1 MSAVVS
7 SSVRITA
14 SAASRAPAVARR
26 GGYAPRA
33 PRRPLP
39 SQPCSAVSAFPSARL
54 ASWLRAENQGL
65 DRDAPELQEKFAII
79 GCVRARAPPPSTP
92 SRRDTRPAAAHFIH
106 RRIFPHN
113 RSAPQPSSSQVRR
126 TRVSEL
132 HVHLRPQ
139 ERRRLLPVAAGTQF
153 KDLPDDWRCP
163 TCGAE
168 KSKFKNMGKEVAGFE
183 QNQGYGF
190 GTNSMTG
197 GEKSVLIYGA
207 LALFFLFFIS
217 GYLLD

>member
-1 MSAVVS
+1 M
-7 SSVRITA
+7 
-14 SAASRAPAVARR
+14 
-26 GGYAPRA
+26 
-33 PRRPLP
+33 
-39 SQPCSAVSAFPSARL
+39 
-54 ASWLRAENQGL
+54 
-65 DRDAPELQEKFAII
+65 PELQYTYVPKNGDDFY
-79 GCVRARAPPPSTP
+79 
-92 SRRDTRPAAAHFIH
+92 
-106 RRIFPHN
+106 
-113 RSAPQPSSSQVRR
+113 
-126 TRVSEL
+126 
-132 HVHLRPQ
+132 
-139 ERRRLLPVAAGTQF
+139 PVAAGTQF
-153 KDLPDDWRCP
+153 RDLPDDWRCP